1 MSSPLSMLK
10 KTKRVPLQGLHSD
23 QWGREK
29 VSFRGNLLT
38 EFQAEVVQNDG
49 GDDSSDPS
57 SLQTSCSDVS
67 KAKSKSLLKK
77 AGPPPSDFELM
88 SVMMQRVNLLE
99 KILKSQA
106 QELETKDQKI
116 SMLEKKL
123 RLREES
129 VSHDLNG
136 RDDVESRC
144 QQLQNQVND
153 MERFLNDYGLIW
165 VGEERSSDSGEC
177 ELTHSSEASRI
188 RDFHLDFD
196 LVLHRIMDLNILTGE
211 GESFVQS
218 TPTGA
223 QLVKKNPVQLR
234 LYSNGIVMFDG
245 PFRSYQEHSTQQ
257 FIQDVMDGYFPSELQ
272 KRFPHGVPFE
282 VFDKRDEEFI
292 FKQPWE
298 RFPGEGR
305 TVCGKKEESSNVRR
319 YQTTGNKL
327 TMDQFLNRMP
337 KVVIKAGKVI
347 GVRKSLRE
355 MLQGSSDA
363 QCSDSVIHIDTAA
376 LEARKERLQIFP
388 SDRTSCDIITLKVK
402 SEDGSQTYMLKM
414 FFSET
419 MGHLRKYLD
428 HHRSEPI
435 HYLFSSCSNRR
446 TFDIDITLT
455 TEAMTILVMTSSAH
469 SQGAAMKTRQ
479 GRYNPTA

>member
-428 HHRSEPI
+428 HHRGDDHPGYDIISTFPRCCYEDTTRTLQS
-435 HYLFSSCSNRR
+435 YGLTSNA
-446 TFDIDITLT
+446 TLMLRKT
-455 TEAMTILVMTSSAH
+455 QH
-469 SQGAAMKTRQ
+469 SHPVPAVK
-479 GRYNPTA
+479 

>member
-10 KTKRVPLQGLHSD
+10 KTKRVPLQGLH
-23 QWGREK
+23 K
-29 VSFRGNLLT
+29 
-38 EFQAEVVQNDG
+38 
-49 GDDSSDPS
+49 
-57 SLQTSCSDVS
+57 
-67 KAKSKSLLKK
+67 
-77 AGPPPSDFELM
+77 
-88 SVMMQRVNLLE
+88 
-99 KILKSQA
+99 
-106 QELETKDQKI
+106 
-116 SMLEKKL
+116 
-123 RLREES
+123 
-129 VSHDLNG
+129 
-136 RDDVESRC
+136 
-144 QQLQNQVND
+144 
-153 MERFLNDYGLIW
+153 
-165 VGEERSSDSGEC
+165 
-177 ELTHSSEASRI
+177 ASRI

-282 VFDKRDEEFI
+282 VSQCLFF
-292 FKQPWE
+292 QPWE

-355 MLQGSSDA
+355 MLQNCQVTSCY
-363 QCSDSVIHIDTAA
+363 CSFIIVIAA
-376 LEARKERLQIFP
+376 SCAFRLQIFP

-428 HHRSEPI
+428 HHRGDDHPGYDIISTFPRCCYEDTTRTLQS
-435 HYLFSSCSNRR
+435 YGLTSNA
-446 TFDIDITLT
+446 TLMLRKT
-455 TEAMTILVMTSSAH
+455 QH
-469 SQGAAMKTRQ
+469 SHPVPAVK
-479 GRYNPTA
+479 